1 MVLAIV
7 GNGSEASRTGAGP
20 CRIDQARAIS
30 MPPTAIEKAGI
41 LVIVLSSSAYVSLSD
56 SASGDYFS

>member
-1 MVLAIV
+1 
-7 GNGSEASRTGAGP
+7 
-20 CRIDQARAIS
+20 